1 MTTSTPQ
8 TVKRPTSS
16 PSAPLIG
23 SALAIEIETLEYA
36 AHLCHQCDGLS
47 VQAAWKIEAII
58 KRLSSQNTK
67 LSGGG
72 PLSNKTTEA
81 ESRRPLE

>member
-1 MTTSTPQ
+1 MTTENAKSAEKPAS
-8 TVKRPTSS
+8 P
-16 PSAPLIG
+16 PSARLIG

-58 KRLSSQNTK
+58 KRLSSQNARA
-67 LSGGG
+67 
-72 PLSNKTTEA
+72 EA
-81 ESRRPLE
+81 QPPTATVPDRKNV